1 MHTCKWGRQSEMF
14 PVPRCFLVGV
24 NTVCMCLS
32 TFQNSEEH
40 KHRLTAVCGSVQ
52 WGSTARCS
60 RWHHGAAMSRRIGPI
75 IVSTLTLRSTKA
87 LFSHSPP
94 CWMLFRVLRRSS
106 CNRKLEYVDPDSQ
119 ESCRGGSNPSCPASP
134 PVLTHGPE
142 PPQPDPHS
150 SSQSC

>member
-1 MHTCKWGRQSEMF
+1 MHTCKWGRPFEMF

-32 TFQNSEEH
+32 AFQSSEEH
-40 KHRLTAVCGSVQ
+40 KHKLTAACGLIQ

-60 RWHHGAAMSRRIGPI
+60 HWHHRAAMSRRIGPT

-106 CNRKLEYVDPDSQ
+106 CNRKLGYGDLTT
-119 ESCRGGSNPSCPASP
+119 RRAAGGGSNPSCPASP
-134 PVLTHGPE
+134 PVLTHGSE

-150 SSQSC
+150 SRQPC